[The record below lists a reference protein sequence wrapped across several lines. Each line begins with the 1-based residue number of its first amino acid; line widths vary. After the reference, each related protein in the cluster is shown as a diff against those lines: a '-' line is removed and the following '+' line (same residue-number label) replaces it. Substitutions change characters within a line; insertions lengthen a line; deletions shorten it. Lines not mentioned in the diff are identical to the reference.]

1 MEMGYHLSP
10 LTRLKEAFQRHLNH
24 WFLTQVWEFTS
35 FSTFLRVGAIQEGSG
50 LTCNCIIISN
60 LTHNEMWKSN
70 CQFYKISNKNN
81 SAIANEFNKKL
92 PSKYKINTF
101 LLAIF
106 KQILSHIQIWVK
118 WNLKII
124 CQNHW
129 E

>member
-60 LTHNEMWKSN
+60 LTHNEM
-70 CQFYKISNKNN
+70 
-81 SAIANEFNKKL
+81 
-92 PSKYKINTF
+92 
-101 LLAIF
+101 
-106 KQILSHIQIWVK
+106 
-118 WNLKII
+118 
-124 CQNHW
+124 
-129 E
+129 